1 MINKTEE
8 EIKFFIFKTSN
19 DIAEEFGNEY
29 RDNMQ
34 MSGVNKLRDYM
45 IYPETIDW
53 KIREF
58 YGLDGDAC
66 FDAMGI
72 FDEVAD
78 IQYGIMER
86 AEWVMMYQWFEEN
99 IGMNTYD
106 IPAPKANPA
115 PARRAEEVLYECAD
129 LMQKKGAAYNGFP
142 QAEYYPY
149 GLRDIWYMCF
159 TKVKRLE
166 SQIVRDGEHNF
177 EGIEDSARDLINYAA
192 FLVEYAEGKMQGQE
206 K

>member
-1 MINKTEE
+1 MITRTEE
-8 EIKFFIFKTSN
+8 EIKFFIFDASN
-19 DIAEEFGNEY
+19 KIAEEYGEEY
-29 RDNMQ
+29 KFNMIH
-34 MSGVNKLRDYM
+34 SGVNKLRDYM
-45 IYPETIDW
+45 SYPEAIDL

-58 YGLDGDAC
+58 LGVDKDTC
-66 FDAMGI
+66 FDELGV
-72 FDEVAD
+72 FDDAAD
-78 IQYGIMER
+78 MQYGIMER
-86 AEWVMMYQWFEEN
+86 AEWVMMYQFFEEN

-106 IPAPKANPA
+106 IPSPHQTKPS
-115 PARRAEEVLYECAD
+115 RRAEEVLFECAE

-166 SQIVRDGEHNF
+166 SQIIRDGEPNF
-177 EGIEDSARDLINYAA
+177 EGVEDSARDLINYAA
-192 FLVEYAEGKMQGQE
+192 FLIEFAEGKMNGQE